1 MVMKKSILPAFFF
14 VCLFSPAFAQL
25 TVGFHQSN
33 VPFIG
38 INYEFADRL
47 KPEFRLGMDQFL
59 DDLSFEG
66 IVSYDIVNEDDFEF
80 YAGAG
85 VRVNG
90 FSGVVIPLGLNIYP
104 FEVKKFGFHIEI
116 APIIGENDILRGSW
130 GIRYRFGEE

>member
-1 MVMKKSILPAFFF
+1 MKTRILLGFVLACLLNPAFG
-14 VCLFSPAFAQL
+14 QL

-38 INYEFADRL
+38 INYEFAERI

-66 IVSYDIVNEDDFEF
+66 IVSYDIVNDDDFEF
-80 YAGAG
+80 YGGAG

-90 FSGVVIPLGLNIYP
+90 FSGVVIPFGLNVYP
-104 FEVKKFGFHIEI
+104 FDVKKFGFHIEM
-116 APIIGENDILRGSW
+116 APIIGESDILRGSW